1 MDKKHRDSS
10 TQDICKGMLHDRGK
24 ATKNIITLSPRNEK
38 YRKRNFSNH
47 KRPVQVT
54 CSASILKASNHC
66 VKVVDQKFTTKD
78 QKDVNKVIV
87 KGTPKDDPQSNLIS
101 LNILD
106 SEFGNFSSV
115 SSQISRIW
123 KLTQISQVIQIQF
136 QFLILMLIYFH
147 ILLTAGLFIY
157 SCNSSNFL
165 DSFLSLDKIK

>member
-66 VKVVDQKFTTKD
+66 VKVIDQKFTIKD

-101 LNILD
+101 LNIQ
-106 SEFGNFSSV
+106 NSV
-115 SSQISRIW
+115 TLVAYHPQISRIW

>member
-66 VKVVDQKFTTKD
+66 VKVVDQKFTIKD

-101 LNILD
+101 LNIQ
-106 SEFGNFSSV
+106 NSV
-115 SSQISRIW
+115 TLVAYHPQISRIW

>member
-1 MDKKHRDSS
+1 MEKKHRASS
-10 TQDICKGMLHDRGK
+10 TQDICKGMLHERGK

-54 CSASILKASNHC
+54 CSGSILKASNHC
-66 VKVVDQKFTTKD
+66 VKVIDQKSTIKD

-101 LNILD
+101 LNIQ
-106 SEFGNFSSV
+106 NSV
-115 SSQISRIW
+115 TLVAYHPQISRIW

>member
-106 SEFGNFSSV
+106 SEFVNFSSV
-115 SSQISRIW
+115 SPTNLKNMEINPNLPSHPNLISIFNSHADIFPHITDSRFVH
-123 KLTQISQVIQIQF
+123 LFLQF
-136 QFLILMLIYFH
+136 KQFPRQF
-147 ILLTAGLFIY
+147 
-157 SCNSSNFL
+157 
-165 DSFLSLDKIK
+165 SFTG

>member
-1 MDKKHRDSS
+1 MEKKHRDSS

-66 VKVVDQKFTTKD
+66 VKVIDQKFTIKD

-101 LNILD
+101 LNIQ
-106 SEFGNFSSV
+106 NSV
-115 SSQISRIW
+115 TLVAYHPQISRIW